1 MLRLMSVVVSS
12 VLAAIV
18 PGLLAGFLAAAI
30 ALGAPAETS
39 VDFQSQVRPI
49 LSNNC
54 FHCHGPDPATRMA
67 GLRLDTRE
75 AGFASRDNGTPIV
88 PGDPAASLIY
98 RRIIEKNTALRM
110 PPEYSH
116 KKLTGGQIETIRL
129 WIEQGARWS
138 DHWAFIP
145 PRRGALP
152 AVKNQKWIR
161 SPIDRFVLARLEA
174 AGLEPSPEAG
184 RRRLIRRLTLDL
196 TGLPPEPRDVESFA
210 ADPSPGAYEKLVDRL
225 LGSPAYG
232 EHRARYWLDAARYA
246 DTHGLHIDNYRE
258 MWPYRDWVIQAFN
271 RNLGFDQFTIEQLAG
286 DLLESPAKDQLI
298 ATGFHRCNITTNEGG
313 VIDDEVAA
321 IYAKDRVDTT
331 GMVWL
336 GLTIGCATCHDHKFD
351 PIKQRD
357 FYSMAAFFR
366 NTTQHPRDGNI
377 YDTPPVIVVPAQREG
392 ERWEQLRPLI
402 ASQQKRLQEVR
413 SNAQPKLNSWLRSRR
428 QLRTVKF
435 DRSEILSLSMSGT
448 LALETAPKGV
458 RLETPAEV
466 SISGS
471 PSAVNLEGEK
481 FLSISGFK
489 SISSGRPFTV
499 SIRFKVPKVK
509 GRRVL
514 VTQLFEREGEK
525 RRGWRINMQDG
536 LPGAA
541 FFGDRGRELGIQT
554 TGDRK
559 VKPGEWHHLS
569 LTYDGRR
576 GRTGLELYL
585 DGERLP
591 KKNSGRGLKLI
602 RGEILTSEPLLIG
615 ARDNE
620 EEMDDFLEGSVAD
633 FRILRREVSE
643 SEARLLSLWD
653 ALESSQGKQPADL
666 SKRETQALAEY
677 FLVRRHKPYQ
687 KAMRRLQGLRAERRA
702 IRLRS
707 PVTHVMNER
716 KDSKPMAHILH
727 RGMYDQPREEVE
739 PDTPAVLGSLPAS
752 LPRNRLGLAKWLV
765 SEANPLTARVTVNR
779 FWQELFGTGLVKT
792 AGDFGSQGEA
802 PSHPRLLDWLAVE
815 FRESGWDIKRLM
827 KTMVTSATYRQS
839 AVMTETALAAD
850 PENRLLSRGPRYR
863 MEAEMVR
870 DYALAASGLLAH
882 RVGGPSVKPYQPDR
896 IWETVAMDNS
906 NTRFYKRDSGERLY
920 RRSLYTFWKRTA
932 PPPAM
937 TIFNAP
943 SREFCTVQRER
954 TNTPL
959 QALLTMN
966 GTQFFEAAR
975 SLAENAMR
983 AEKKFDARLGY
994 MTSRLL
1000 ARAME
1005 EKERAVVG
1013 DAYADYLR
1021 FYDSHPA
1028 EADAALSVGESKPG
1042 QKLGKAEFAAL
1053 TMVANQLMNL
1063 DEVLNK

>member
-1 MLRLMSVVVSS
+1 
-12 VLAAIV
+12 
-18 PGLLAGFLAAAI
+18 
-30 ALGAPAETS
+30 
-39 VDFQSQVRPI
+39 
-49 LSNNC
+49 
-54 FHCHGPDPATRMA
+54 MA

-129 WIEQGARWS
+129 WIEQEARWS

-184 RRRLIRRLTLDL
+184 ARRLIRRLTLDL

-271 RNLGFDQFTIEQLAG
+271 RNLRFDQFTIEQLAG

-357 FYSMAAFFR
+357 FYAMAAFFR

-377 YDTPPVIVVPAQREG
+377 YDTPPVIVVPAEREG
-392 ERWEQLRPLI
+392 ERWDELPQQI
-402 ASQQKRLQEVR
+402 ASEEKRLEEIR
-413 SNAQPKLNSWLRSRR
+413 SNAQAKLASWLRSRR

-435 DRSEILSLSMSGT
+435 DRSEILSLGKGQT
-448 LALETAPKGV
+448 LELETAPKGV
-458 RLETPAEV
+458 RLDAPV
-466 SISGS
+466 DISISS
-471 PSAVNLEGEK
+471 APPAVNLEGEK

-489 SISSGRPFTV
+489 GIASDRPFTV
-499 SIRFKVPKVK
+499 SIRLKVPKVK

-514 VTQLFEREGEK
+514 VTQLFERENEK
-525 RRGWRINMQDG
+525 RRGWRIGMQDG

-541 FFGDRGRELGIQT
+541 FFGDRGRELSIQA

-559 VKPGEWHHLS
+559 IKPGEWHHLS

-591 KKNSGRGLKLI
+591 KKNSGRGLKRI

-633 FRILRREVSE
+633 FQILRRELSG

-653 ALESSQGKQPADL
+653 ALESAQGKKPADL
-666 SKRETQALAEY
+666 SEREAQALTAY

-687 KAMRRLQGLRAERRA
+687 KAVRRLQGLRAERRA
-702 IRLRS
+702 IRQRS

-727 RGMYDQPREEVE
+727 RGMYDQPREQVE
-739 PDTPAVLGSLPAS
+739 PATPAVLGSMPAS

-765 SEANPLTARVTVNR
+765 GEANPLTARVTVNR

-815 FRESGWDIKRLM
+815 FRESGWDIKQLM

-839 AVMTETALAAD
+839 AAVTEKALAAD
-850 PENRLLSRGPRYR
+850 PQNRLLSRGPRYR

-870 DYALAASGLLAH
+870 DYALAASGLLAR

-943 SREFCTVQRER
+943 SREFCTVQREH

-983 AEKKFDARLGY
+983 AGKKFDARLGY

-1000 ARAME
+1000 ARPLE
-1005 EKERAVVG
+1005 DKERAVVG

-1028 EADAALSVGESKPG
+1028 EADAALAVGESKASE
-1042 QKLGKAEFAAL
+1042 KLGKAEFAAL

>member
-1 MLRLMSVVVSS
+1 
-12 VLAAIV
+12 
-18 PGLLAGFLAAAI
+18 
-30 ALGAPAETS
+30 
-39 VDFQSQVRPI
+39 
-49 LSNNC
+49 
-54 FHCHGPDPATRMA
+54 MA

-75 AGFASRDNGTPIV
+75 AGFAKRDNGTPIV
-88 PGDPAASLIY
+88 PGNPEASLIY
-98 RRIIEKNTALRM
+98 RRIIEKNTALLM

-161 SPIDRFVLARLEA
+161 NPIDRFVLARLEA
-174 AGLEPSPEAG
+174 AGLEPSPEASP
-184 RRRLIRRLTLDL
+184 RRLIRRLTLDL
-196 TGLPPEPRDVESFA
+196 TGLPPEPQDVESFA
-210 ADPSPGAYEKLVDRL
+210 DDPSPGAYEKLVDRL

-246 DTHGLHIDNYRE
+246 DTHGPHVDNYRE

-271 RNLGFDQFTIEQLAG
+271 RNLRFDQFTIEQLAG
-286 DLLESPAKDQLI
+286 DLLDNPTNDQLI
-298 ATGFHRCNITTNEGG
+298 ATGFHRCNITTDEGG

-336 GLTIGCATCHDHKFD
+336 GLTIGCATCHDHKVD

-357 FYSMAAFFR
+357 FYAMAAFFR

-377 YDTPPVIVVPAQREG
+377 YDTPPVIIVPAQHEG
-392 ERWEQLRPLI
+392 ERWEQLRRAI
-402 ASQQKRLQEVR
+402 ASEQKRLEEVR
-413 SNAQPKLNSWLRSRR
+413 SNAHPKLTSWLHSRR
-428 QLRTVKF
+428 RPLRTVRF
-435 DRSEILSLSMSGT
+435 DRSEVLSFAKGGT
-448 LALETAPKGV
+448 LELETAPKGAK
-458 RLETPAEV
+458 LEASAEV

-471 PSAVNLEGEK
+471 PPPVNLEGKK
-481 FLSISGFK
+481 FLSISGFQTIA
-489 SISSGRPFTV
+489 SDQPFTV
-499 SIRFKVPKVK
+499 SIRFKIPKVK

-514 VTQLFEREGEK
+514 VTQLFEKENEK
-525 RRGWRINMQDG
+525 RRGWRLNLQDG
-536 LPGAA
+536 LPGVA
-541 FFGDRGRELGIQT
+541 FFGDRGHELGIQA

-559 VKPGEWHHLS
+559 VKPGQWHHVV
-569 LTYDGRR
+569 LTYDGYR

-585 DGERLP
+585 EGERLP

-602 RGEILTSEPLLIG
+602 RGEILTSEPLRIG

-620 EEMDDFLEGSVAD
+620 GEMADFLEGSIAD
-633 FRILRREVSE
+633 FRILRREVSG
-643 SEARLLSLWD
+643 SGARLLSLWD
-653 ALESSQGKQPADL
+653 ALASAQGKKLAQFSD
-666 SKRETQALAEY
+666 RERAALETY
-677 FLVRRHKPYQ
+677 YLIRRHKPYQ
-687 KAMRRLQGLRAERRA
+687 KAVRRLRALRAERRA

-716 KDSKPMAHILH
+716 KDSKPMAHILY
-727 RGMYDQPREEVE
+727 RGMYDQPREKVE
-739 PDTPAVLGSLPAS
+739 PATPAVLGAMPES

-765 SEANPLTARVTVNR
+765 GEANPLTARVTVNR

-815 FRESGWDIKRLM
+815 FRESGWDIKQLM

-839 AVMTETALAAD
+839 AAVTETALAAD
-850 PENRLLSRGPRYR
+850 PQNRFLSRGPRYR
-863 MEAEMVR
+863 IEAEMVR
-870 DYALAASGLLAH
+870 DYALAASGLLAR

-896 IWETVAMDNS
+896 IWETVAMKSS
-906 NTRFYKRDSGERLY
+906 NTRFYERDSGERLY
-920 RRSLYTFWKRTA
+920 RRSLYTFWKRSA

-975 SLAENAMR
+975 YLAENAMR
-983 AEKKFDARLGY
+983 AAKKFDTRLDY
-994 MTSRLL
+994 MSSRLL
-1000 ARAME
+1000 ARALDQT
-1005 EKERAVVG
+1005 ERAVVRH
-1013 DAYADYLR
+1013 AYADYLR

-1028 EADAALSVGESKPG
+1028 EAQAALSVGESKPG